1 MYTCNFTSILDFFQ
15 LNITC
20 TYVVNTAYEQYKA
33 KICMTV
39 YFEKKIKN

>member
-20 TYVVNTAYEQYKA
+20 TYVVNTEYEQYKA